1 MIKLTTI
8 ILILFLFVFTNKSWS
23 QENSKNLK
31 TSYAFTIENISD
43 VDQLGKIK
51 SEIENLNFVEKVKI
65 NTKGEQPTKAQ
76 IIVYINEPKELLK
89 DKLCLTGTQTGY
101 EFIILKDNIN
111 LLDLQ
116 IDSY

>member
-1 MIKLTTI
+1 MRTFLSI
-8 ILILFLFVFTNKSWS
+8 ILILFLFTFSNNSWS

-76 IIVYINEPKELLK
+76 IIVYINEPKRTSEGQIMFEPSSLK
-89 DKLCLTGTQTGY
+89 S
-101 EFIILKDNIN
+101 IILKDDIN